1 MNLKTHYILI
11 VLVFACL
18 FSAGCHDNTSP
29 TPPSKPIGDKKPESG
44 FDKTLVKVNDLIY
57 KDKKYEEAMTVI
69 NNELSKEA
77 GDDRQEAMVMFRR
90 AEILAIYGKYDESEK
105 ILNKSQELDLSKD
118 QRVYLYSTIAAL
130 YSFSNRKQEAL
141 EYVNKSKELA
151 KDLEG
156 EYFGKYEFYSAYG
169 TVMSDKGKYPEAIE
183 YLEKA
188 LELRPESESLMI
200 ELAFAY
206 LRNNQRNEAKIWGE
220 KWISTINPDKASLK
234 DKEEILDRVE
244 EMIKYYIIMEEY
256 DKAFALAKEAERDN
270 KGDCSNDMEL
280 FYTCYYSGKYD
291 GMGEIYKRI
300 QASKHSD
307 KWEKDI
313 ARSLYEEVKTRK
325 NKDKRGIEA
334 NKSSI

>member
-1 MNLKTHYILI
+1 MKGSGILNLKNCYIFI
-11 VLVFACL
+11 IFVFAGLL
-18 FSAGCHDNTSP
+18 FAGCQTNTSP
-29 TPPSKPIGDKKPESG
+29 SSSVKPDNREKVASQ

-57 KDKKYEEAMTVI
+57 KDRKYEEAMTVI

-77 GDDRQEAMVMFRR
+77 DDDRQRAMVLFRR

-105 ILNKSQELDLSKD
+105 LMNKSLNLDLGKD
-118 QRVYLYSTIAAL
+118 QRVYSYSIIAGL

-141 EYVNKSKELA
+141 EYVNKAKELV
-151 KDLEG
+151 KELEG
-156 EYFGKYEFYSAYG
+156 EYFGKYEFFSAYG
-169 TVMSDKGKYPEAIE
+169 TVMSDKGEYPEAIE

-188 LELRPESESLMI
+188 LNMRPESESIMI

-206 LRNNQRNEAKIWGE
+206 LRNNQRSEAKIWGE

-234 DKEEILDRVE
+234 DNEEILDRVE

-256 DKAFALAKEAERDN
+256 DKAFALAREAERDN

-291 GMGEIYKRI
+291 KMEEINKRI

-307 KWEKDI
+307 EWEKSI
-313 ARSLYEEVKTRK
+313 ARSLLKEVKAKK
-325 NKDKRGIEA
+325 N
-334 NKSSI
+334 